1 MPGSTLSGLYPTV
14 VAADEDGR
22 RHVLRV
28 LPGARGVPTPSDPYG
43 RIPGPKR
50 VVLEGGGE
58 VERVSRGVY
67 LTPWGER
74 LVSDDPDAP

>member
-1 MPGSTLSGLYPTV
+1 MPSSTDLYPSFI
-14 VAADEDGR
+14 APDEDGR

-28 LPGARGVPTPSDPYG
+28 LPGAPACRRRATPSAAS
-43 RIPGPKR
+43 PGPRR

-58 VERVSRGVY
+58 VERVERGVY

-74 LVSDDPDAP
+74 LTSDEREAP